1 MSFGYNRIFAALDG
15 ASTQRAVMER
25 AIALAAEE
33 HAELTFGHVI
43 DSVPYEASGVDFELL
58 CNEGKIRIETDL
70 ADLLEQFGPER
81 RITLCRELTKLHE
94 EVRRTTLGEAAR
106 HYAEN
111 PPKGEF
117 VLVIEGAPPKAQE
130 EYTLEDGLAMVAKLQ
145 EQGMSARDA
154 VKEAAGVCNLSRK
167 ALYDR
172 VMKEKNKN

>member
-1 MSFGYNRIFAALDG
+1 MA
-15 ASTQRAVMER
+15 
-25 AIALAAEE
+25 
-33 HAELTFGHVI
+33 
-43 DSVPYEASGVDFELL
+43 
-58 CNEGKIRIETDL
+58 
-70 ADLLEQFGPER
+70 
-81 RITLCRELTKLHE
+81 LCRELTKLHE